1 MPRAAL
7 VAHSFDSRGFSL
19 LAHMLH
25 PMARTLGSIVA
36 RAQMTSMELP
46 LENKIRVPMTSPRV
60 TSTIRELN
68 RVIAYAEAQRAH
80 LGANELRWLLALRE
94 RRYTLRLLLV
104 ARRIE
109 CTKKVVSLE
118 KWRNGFR
125 RPLNGE
131 PNRTETPSRWVDI
144 GQENAR

>member
-1 MPRAAL
+1 
-7 VAHSFDSRGFSL
+7 
-19 LAHMLH
+19 
-25 PMARTLGSIVA
+25 MANLEV
-36 RAQMTSMELP
+36 P

-80 LGANELRWLLALRE
+80 LGSNELRWLLALRE

-109 CTKKVVSLE
+109 CTKKVVSLD
-118 KWRNGFR
+118 KWRNGFK
-125 RPLNGE
+125 RPLNE
-131 PNRTETPSRWVDI
+131 PNKTEGLARWVEV

>member
-1 MPRAAL
+1 
-7 VAHSFDSRGFSL
+7 
-19 LAHMLH
+19 
-25 PMARTLGSIVA
+25 
-36 RAQMTSMELP
+36 
-46 LENKIRVPMTSPRV
+46 MTSPRV

-80 LGANELRWLLALRE
+80 LGPNELRWLLALRE

-109 CTKKVVSLE
+109 CTKKVVSLD
-118 KWRNGFR
+118 KWRNGFK

-131 PNRTETPSRWVDI
+131 PSRAESPSRWVEV